1 VVRRAVVRIE
11 KLYAN
16 VITGETMIPEGLE
29 WASAAD
35 ILDDITG
42 VGFNYIRM

>member
-1 VVRRAVVRIE
+1 VVRRDVVGAE

-16 VITGETMIPEGLE
+16 VIAGETMIPEGLE

-35 ILDDITG
+35 ILDDIRG